1 MKIAILGSGNVA
13 THLSKALIKAGHPV
27 MQVWSRNH
35 NNAIDLALEIG
46 ANSIPE
52 IKDIK
57 AYIDVVFIAV
67 SDDAIENVASQI
79 PEKENRLILHT
90 SGSTSLEV
98 LSSRFQNAGVLYPI
112 QTFSKNSDLDFSSI
126 PLCIEANHQTALAQ
140 IEKLAQQLSN
150 NVQQVDSHARALLHV
165 AAVFA
170 CNFTNFFYS
179 VAHQIT
185 ESVQLDFSLLRP
197 LIQETADKAM
207 LNNPEDVQTGPAK
220 RDDQQT
226 MQRHLDLLKNQ
237 PQLQELYKSISQY
250 IVKMYHPNGLREIN
264 S

>member
-35 NNAIDLALEIG
+35 DNAIDLALEIG

-52 IKDIK
+52 IKAIK
-57 AYIDVVFIAV
+57 AYIDVVIIAV
-67 SDDAIENVASQI
+67 TDDAIATVAHQI

-98 LSSRFQNAGVLYPI
+98 LNSRFQNAGVLYPI
-112 QTFSKNSDLDFSSI
+112 QTFSKNSDLDFSQI
-126 PLCIEANHQTALAQ
+126 PLCLEASNNWAMQQLESMAN
-140 IEKLAQQLSN
+140 QLSN
-150 NVQQVDSHARALLHV
+150 QVQQVNSEARALLHV

-179 VAHQIT
+179 IAQQLT
-185 ESVQLDFSLLRP
+185 DSVQLDFSLLRP

-207 LNNPEDVQTGPAK
+207 LNNPIDVQTGPAK

-226 MQRHLDLLKNQ
+226 MQKHLDLLKNQ
-237 PQLQELYKSISQY
+237 PQLQTLYQAISQY

>member
-35 NNAIDLALEIG
+35 DHAINLALEIG
-46 ANSIPE
+46 ANSVPE
-52 IKDIK
+52 IKNIK
-57 AYIDVVFIAV
+57 HHIEVVIIAV
-67 SDDAIENVASQI
+67 SDDAIASVAAQI
-79 PEKENRLILHT
+79 PLKENRLVLHT
-90 SGSTSLEV
+90 SGSTDLEV
-98 LSSRFQNAGVLYPI
+98 LNSRFRNAGVLYPV
-112 QTFSKNSDLDFSSI
+112 QTFTKNSDLDFSQI
-126 PLCIEANHQTALAQ
+126 PLCIEANHETALEQ
-140 IEKLAQQLSN
+140 LRDLAQQLSQY
-150 NVQQVDSHARALLHV
+150 VQQVDSPARALLHV

-179 VAHQIT
+179 VAQQIT
-185 ESVQLDFSLLRP
+185 NAAQIDFNLLRP
-197 LIQETADKAM
+197 LIQETADKAI
-207 LNNPEDVQTGPAK
+207 LNNPLDVQTGPAQ

-226 MQRHLDLLKNQ
+226 MQKHLDLLKNQ
-237 PQLQELYKSISQY
+237 PQLQTLYQSISQY

>member
-1 MKIAILGSGNVA
+1 MKIAILGAGNVA

-35 NNAIDLALEIG
+35 DNAIDLALEIG

-57 AYIDVVFIAV
+57 AYIDVVIIAV
-67 SDDAIENVASQI
+67 TDDAIATVARQI

-90 SGSTSLEV
+90 AGSTSLEV

-112 QTFSKNSDLDFSSI
+112 QTFSKNSDLDFSLI
-126 PLCIEANHQTALAQ
+126 PLCLEASNDWAMQQLESMAN
-140 IEKLAQQLSN
+140 QLSN
-150 NVQQVDSHARALLHV
+150 QVQQVNSEARALLHV

-179 VAHQIT
+179 IAQQLID
-185 ESVQLDFSLLRP
+185 SVQLDFDLFRP
-197 LIQETADKAM
+197 LIQETVDKAM
-207 LNNPEDVQTGPAK
+207 LNNPVDVQTGPAK

-226 MQRHLDLLKNQ
+226 LQKHLDLLKNQ
-237 PQLQELYKSISQY
+237 PQLQTLYQSISQY
-250 IVKMYHPNGLREIN
+250 IVKMYHPKGLREIN